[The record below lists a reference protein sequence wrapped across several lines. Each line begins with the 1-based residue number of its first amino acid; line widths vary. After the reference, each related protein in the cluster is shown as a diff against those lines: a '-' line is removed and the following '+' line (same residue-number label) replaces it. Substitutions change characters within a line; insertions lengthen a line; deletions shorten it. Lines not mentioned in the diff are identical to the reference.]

1 MTQAGA
7 PSGRPPTGPLLGLDS
22 ALRMAW
28 AYSPE
33 MDKAPAVGRTR
44 GRRPGLTH
52 PGASRD
58 IEALETRAAD
68 SLAVGSTQTSPG
80 GPSRASEAPQW
91 LTSPALS
98 PQLSQREED
107 SGPRAG
113 IRWGDAA
120 TSRQSSQDDTG
131 PSEYLGAGLI
141 SRTVSWDQGLQQLVL
156 SNTFENDLKSQES
169 RASLAE
175 MHNEWEEGTEEPDQP
190 GLPSPAHSQQGTQAR
205 HGDSSAPEPQSPNP
219 RCHGLRD
226 DGLWTRFVSQDGR
239 GARRV
244 RCSRR
249 KEPRGSSKAAGS
261 ATMVQHPQHWIHVE
275 ASGTRCL
282 GPRTYLRELQ
292 APPWKENDILQT
304 PATVSVFLLRG
315 QRQASRKGSSEPLAP
330 PGSTETQGWSTAVLR
345 VVSSHLSAALIT
357 KQSECPEK

>member
-1 MTQAGA
+1 MGLLCDVSNWQLSFPFHLWKLCYEADIVLVTSGFQGHHAHFTDGIGSNKALTNGHTERGTHRTVKSSSRRFGTLCREPRGGAASTADLGPRFGLHVDQGPPGCSLRSWDAGPA
-7 PSGRPPTGPLLGLDS
+7 GSHEASFSPGHGSAACRPLDDRMLLSQIEPKDDSGRSSQREATDGPLLGLDS

-33 MDKAPAVGRTR
+33 TDKAPAVGRTR

-175 MHNEWEEGTEEPDQP
+175 MHNEWTTCGLDKVSHSPRP
-190 GLPSPAHSQQGTQAR
+190 GVSPFLM
-205 HGDSSAPEPQSPNP
+205 D
-219 RCHGLRD
+219 
-226 DGLWTRFVSQDGR
+226 F
-239 GARRV
+239 
-244 RCSRR
+244 
-249 KEPRGSSKAAGS
+249 
-261 ATMVQHPQHWIHVE
+261 
-275 ASGTRCL
+275 
-282 GPRTYLRELQ
+282 
-292 APPWKENDILQT
+292 QT
-304 PATVSVFLLRG
+304 PV
-315 QRQASRKGSSEPLAP
+315 
-330 PGSTETQGWSTAVLR
+330 
-345 VVSSHLSAALIT
+345 IT
-357 KQSECPEK
+357 DNVTFVAW